1 MAGPAADGGGPVR
14 SPLLETQGLRKT
26 FGHLAAVDNV
36 SLGLEAGV
44 LTAIIGPN
52 GAGKTTLIN
61 LLTGL
66 LTPDTGTIRFKDEDI
81 SRLPAHARVRRGLSR
96 SFQIMNVF
104 PSLTVQEN
112 ILLPALARRGRTHR
126 ALSRLE
132 EEREAFAD
140 AEEILREIGLWE
152 QRGMTVRALS
162 HGDQRR
168 LELGIAVATRPE
180 LCFLDE
186 PSSGMNPIERQAVL
200 GLIRKLSAERKT
212 TFVIVEHDMDVV
224 FLLSQRIVVMNRG
237 QVLADG
243 TPAEIRENRAVRE
256 TYLGAEA

>member
-1 MAGPAADGGGPVR
+1 MIPV
-14 SPLLETQGLRKT
+14 LLEAQALRKT

-36 SLGLEAGV
+36 SLSLEPGV

-66 LTPDTGTIRFKDEDI
+66 LLPDTGTVRFKAEDI
-81 SRLPAHARVRRGLSR
+81 SRLPAHARVRRGIAR
-96 SFQIMNVF
+96 SFQIMTIF

-112 ILLPALARRGRTHR
+112 ILLPALARRGRNHR
-126 ALSRLE
+126 AFARLE
-132 EEREAFAD
+132 GEGEAFGD
-140 AEEILREIGLWE
+140 AQEILGEIGLWE
-152 QRGMTVRALS
+152 QRDVQVRALS

-200 GLIRKLSAERKT
+200 GLIRKLSAERRT
-212 TFVIVEHDMDVV
+212 TFVIIEHDMDVV
-224 FLLSQRIVVMNRG
+224 FSLSERIVVMNRG

-243 TPAEIRENRAVRE
+243 TPAAIRENRAVRE
-256 TYLGAEA
+256 TYLGTEV

>member
-1 MAGPAADGGGPVR
+1 MTA
-14 SPLLETQGLRKT
+14 PLLETQSLRKT
-26 FGHLAAVDNV
+26 FGHLAAVDGV
-36 SLGLEAGV
+36 TLRLEEGV

-66 LTPDTGTIRFKDEDI
+66 LPPDAGTIRFKGEEI
-81 SRLPAHARVRRGLSR
+81 GRLPAHARVRRGLAR
-96 SFQIMNVF
+96 SFQIMNIF
-104 PSLTVQEN
+104 PSLTAQEN

-126 ALSRLE
+126 AFGRLE
-132 EEREAFAD
+132 AEREAFAD
-140 AEEILREIGLWE
+140 AEGILREIGLWE
-152 QRGMTVRALS
+152 QRNATVRALS

-186 PSSGMNPIERQAVL
+186 PSSGMNPLERQAVL
-200 GLIRKLSAERKT
+200 GLIRKLSAERRT

-224 FLLSQRIVVMNRG
+224 FSLSQRIVVMNRG

-243 TPAEIRENRAVRE
+243 TPDEIRENQAVRE
-256 TYLGAEA
+256 TYLGTEA

>member
-1 MAGPAADGGGPVR
+1 VSP
-14 SPLLETQGLRKT
+14 PLLEIQGLRRT
-26 FGHLAAVDNV
+26 FGHLAAVDDV
-36 SLGLEAGV
+36 SLTLEPGV

-66 LTPDTGTIRFKDEDI
+66 LMPDAGTIRFKDQDV
-81 SRLPAHARVRRGLSR
+81 SRLPPHARVRRGLSR

-104 PSLTVQEN
+104 PNLTAQEN

-126 ALSRLE
+126 AFRPLE
-132 EEREAFAD
+132 GEREAFAD
-140 AEEILREIGLWE
+140 AEEILGEIGLWE
-152 QRGMTVRALS
+152 QRGSRVRALS

-186 PSSGMNPIERQAVL
+186 PSSGMNPVERQAVL
-200 GLIRKLSAERKT
+200 GLIRRLSAEGRT

-224 FLLSQRIVVMNRG
+224 FSLSQRIVVMNRG

-243 TPAEIRENRAVRE
+243 TPAAIRENRAVRE
-256 TYLGAEA
+256 TYLGTET

>member
-1 MAGPAADGGGPVR
+1 MSP
-14 SPLLETQGLRKT
+14 PLLETQGLRRT
-26 FGHLAAVDNV
+26 FGHLAAVDDV
-36 SLGLEAGV
+36 SLTLEPGV

-66 LTPDTGTIRFKDEDI
+66 LMPDAGTIRFKDQDV
-81 SRLPAHARVRRGLSR
+81 SRLPPHARVRRGLSR

-104 PSLTVQEN
+104 PSLTAQEN
-112 ILLPALARRGRTHR
+112 ILLPALARRGRNHR
-126 ALSRLE
+126 AFRPLE
-132 EEREAFAD
+132 GEREAFAD
-140 AEEILREIGLWE
+140 AEEILGEIGLWE
-152 QRGMTVRALS
+152 QREARVRALS

-186 PSSGMNPIERQAVL
+186 PSSGMNPVERQAVL
-200 GLIRKLSAERKT
+200 GLIRRLSAERRT

-224 FLLSQRIVVMNRG
+224 FSLSQRIVVMNRG

-243 TPAEIRENRAVRE
+243 TPAAIRENRAVRE
-256 TYLGAEA
+256 TYLGTEG

>member
-1 MAGPAADGGGPVR
+1 MI
-14 SPLLETQGLRKT
+14 SPLLATEGPRKS

-36 SLGLEAGV
+36 TLALHPGV

-66 LTPDTGTIRFKDEDI
+66 LMPDRGTIRFKAEEI

-104 PSLTVQEN
+104 PNLTVREN
-112 ILLPALARRGRTHR
+112 ILLPALARRGRNHR
-126 ALSRLE
+126 ALARLE
-132 EEREAFAD
+132 GEREAFED
-140 AEEILREIGLWE
+140 AEGILREVGLWE
-152 QRGMTVRALS
+152 QRDVPVRALS

-186 PSSGMNPIERQAVL
+186 PSSGMNPIERQVVL
-200 GLIRKLSAERKT
+200 GLIRKLSAERQT

-224 FLLSQRIVVMNRG
+224 FSLSQRIVVMNRG

-243 TPAEIRENRAVRE
+243 TPAEIRENRVVRE
-256 TYLGAEA
+256 TYLGTEA

>member
-1 MAGPAADGGGPVR
+1 MP
-14 SPLLETQGLRKT
+14 PLLETKGLRRT
-26 FGHLAAVDNV
+26 FGHLAAVDDV
-36 SLGLEAGV
+36 SLALEPGV

-66 LTPDTGTIRFKDEDI
+66 LAPDAGTIRFKEEDI
-81 SRLPAHARVRRGLSR
+81 NGLPPHARVRRGLSR

-112 ILLPALARRGRTHR
+112 ILLPALARRGRNHR
-126 ALSRLE
+126 AFRPLRG
-132 EEREAFAD
+132 EREAFAD
-140 AEEILREIGLWE
+140 AEEILGEIGLWE
-152 QRGMTVRALS
+152 QRGVRVRALS

-200 GLIRKLSAERKT
+200 GLIRRLSAERRT

-224 FLLSQRIVVMNRG
+224 FSLSERIVVMNRG

-243 TPAEIRENRAVRE
+243 TPAAIRENRAVRE
-256 TYLGAEA
+256 TYLGTET

>member
-1 MAGPAADGGGPVR
+1 M
-14 SPLLETQGLRKT
+14 SPPLMEIQGLRRT
-26 FGHLAAVDNV
+26 FGHLAAVDDV
-36 SLGLEAGV
+36 SLTLEPGV

-66 LTPDTGTIRFKDEDI
+66 LMPDAGTIRFKDQDV
-81 SRLPAHARVRRGLSR
+81 SRLPPHARVRRGLSR

-104 PSLTVQEN
+104 PNLTAQEN
-112 ILLPALARRGRTHR
+112 VLLPALARRGRNHR
-126 ALSRLE
+126 AFRPLE
-132 EEREAFAD
+132 GEREAFAD
-140 AEEILREIGLWE
+140 AEEILGEIGLWE
-152 QRGMTVRALS
+152 QRGARVRALS

-186 PSSGMNPIERQAVL
+186 PSSGMNPVERQAVL
-200 GLIRKLSAERKT
+200 GLIRRLSAEGRT

-224 FLLSQRIVVMNRG
+224 FSLSQRIVVMNRG

-243 TPAEIRENRAVRE
+243 TPAAIRENRAVRE
-256 TYLGAEA
+256 TYLGTEG